1 LNKNFR
7 ENEQAGNLFIDQ
19 YQDLVYGNEA
29 GTKSEE
35 YLSNYKKI
43 LALIFKSWKDKMVA
57 KMRSRLSKA

>member
-43 LALIFKSWKDKMVA
+43 LALIFKSW
-57 KMRSRLSKA
+57 